1 MRSVF
6 SRHNSL
12 VLSLW
17 LKMGGIPRRKIV
29 RAGITVWLHAACLM
43 GILAVVHT
51 EPAQLAKAIETP
63 QELLQRLA
71 SLLPA
76 QNGWRLAAQPQIV
89 VGEVA
94 YELWPENI
102 RAHILEY
109 GLQWAVCL
117 SIQPKTPPEPL
128 KIELLK
134 FREALA
140 SYGAFSRFRS
150 PEAAAANYKS
160 LSYWKGDELH
170 IWRDDF
176 YIRILPAQASPAHR
190 AAVGAA
196 AEALLSVMPEPAQ
209 WPLMLRLM
217 PQGRLVAN
225 SLRYYRHRLPL
236 DLPLEDGLSGL
247 YLENGT
253 SLQLILIR
261 CENEAEAQQ
270 CYQKIIDQLEK
281 KETAKAVPM
290 IGRQAH
296 LLYSTQYG
304 LVYLIQEK
312 NYLALALNV
321 HSPQTAES
329 LLRILATNI
338 RIMR

>member
-1 MRSVF
+1 MR
-6 SRHNSL
+6 H
-12 VLSLW
+12 
-17 LKMGGIPRRKIV
+17 IV
-29 RAGITVWLHAACLM
+29 RAGITVWLHAACVI
-43 GILAVVHT
+43 GIFLVAHT
-51 EPAQLAKAIETP
+51 EPAQSEKAIETP

-71 SLLPA
+71 ALLPA
-76 QNGWRLAAQPQIV
+76 QNGWQLAAQPLIV
-89 VGEVA
+89 MGEA
-94 YELWPENI
+94 ADELWPENI
-102 RAHILEY
+102 RQQILEY
-109 GLQWAVCL
+109 DWQWAVCL

-134 FREALA
+134 FAGSLEAF
-140 SYGAFSRFRS
+140 GAFSRFRNS
-150 PEAAAANYKS
+150 EATAANYKS

-176 YIRILPAQASPAHR
+176 YVQILPAKASPAHR

-196 AEALLSVMPEPAQ
+196 AEALLSVMPEPTQ
-209 WPLMLRLM
+209 WPLMLRVM

-236 DLPLEDGLSGL
+236 DLPLEDGLSGQ

-253 SLQLILIR
+253 CLQLILIR
-261 CENEAEAQQ
+261 CGNEAEAQQ
-270 CYQKIIDQLEK
+270 SYQKIIEQLEK
-281 KETAKAVPM
+281 KETAKAVAM

-296 LLYSTQYG
+296 LLPSTQYG